1 MMYHTNNKTPTLFFL
16 CREGRRSPFMGLIHG
31 GWLVAKTLKQEGVE
45 VVFTL
50 SGGHIAAIYDGCLR
64 EGIRVVDTRHEQAAV
79 HAAEGWAKATRK
91 PGVALLTAGPG
102 VTDGVTGVANAYLA
116 GSPVLVIGGAA
127 PLGLWDR
134 GALQEMNQIDLLR
147 PITKWARTV
156 YETARLSEYTA
167 AAFRQ
172 MLSGKPGPVFLEV
185 PMDVFNN
192 FVDTDT
198 AFDPGEPA
206 NYRPVG
212 RTYPDPELVSQAAEL
227 LEAAERPVIMAGTA
241 TWWCDAAEPLRQL
254 AERIQAPVFLNGA
267 GRGCLPP
274 THPLFFTASRRKAL
288 EGADTILAVGTRM
301 DFRLNHGQPPLIPA
315 QANVIW
321 FDLAGEDVGVNRG
334 AAVGLVGDVGVSMH
348 ELAEATKQLDASEW
362 LEYIRTEE
370 RRALGR
376 DGALMSSDAVPM
388 HPMRLCR
395 EIRDFIDEDTT
406 VVGDGGDIV
415 SYGGR
420 VINVYKPGYWLDPG
434 PMGCLGTGTGFAM
447 AAQLARPGK
456 KVLILHGDGAFGL
469 NGMEFE
475 SMVRHKLPVVS
486 VIGNDGAWGQIKHPQ
501 KAMVGHATAAELSP
515 GIRYDKMVEALGGY
529 GELVERPE
537 DIRPA
542 LERAFASGLPAC
554 INVLIDPEK
563 PYGRSTNVAV

>member
-1 MMYHTNNKTPTLFFL
+1 MFTS
-16 CREGRRSPFMGLIHG
+16 RERMEFSMGMIHG
-31 GWLVAKTLKQEGVE
+31 GWIVAKILKREGVE

-50 SGGHIAAIYDGCLR
+50 SGGHIAAIYDGCKR
-64 EGIRVVDTRHEQAAV
+64 EGIRVLDTRHEQAAV
-79 HAAEGWAKATRK
+79 HAAEGWAKCTRT
-91 PGVALLTAGPG
+91 PGVAILTAGPG

-127 PLGLWDR
+127 PLSLWDR

-156 YETARLSEYTA
+156 HETTRLGEYTA
-167 AAFRQ
+167 SAFRQ
-172 MLSGKPGPVFLEV
+172 MLNGKPGPTFLEM
-185 PMDVFNN
+185 PMDVLNN
-192 FVDTDT
+192 LVDTDT
-198 AFDPGEPA
+198 LIDPGEPA
-206 NYRPVG
+206 SYRYGG
-212 RTYPDPELVSQAAEL
+212 RTAPDPDMIEKAAAI
-227 LEAAERPVIMAGTA
+227 LEKAQHPVIMAGTA
-241 TWWCDAAEPLRQL
+241 VWWCDASEPLRQL
-254 AERIQAPVFLNGA
+254 AERINAPVFLNGA

-274 THPLFFTASRRKAL
+274 THPLFFTSARRKAL

-301 DFRLNHGQPPLIPA
+301 DFRLSHGQPPLIPS
-315 QANVIW
+315 QANIIW

-334 AAVGLVGDVGVSMH
+334 AAVGLVGDVGLSMSY
-348 ELAEATKQLDASEW
+348 LAQATKQLHAGDW
-362 LEYIRTEE
+362 LDYIRVEE
-370 RRALGR
+370 RNASAR
-376 DGALMSSDAVPM
+376 DEAVMNSDAEPV

-420 VINVYKPGYWLDPG
+420 IINVYKPGYWLDPG

-447 AAQLARPGK
+447 AAQIARPGK
-456 KVLILHGDGAFGL
+456 RVLILHGDGAFGL

-475 SMVRHKLPVVS
+475 SMVRQHLPIVS
-486 VIGNDGAWGQIKHPQ
+486 IIGNDGAWGQIKHPQ
-501 KAMVGHATAAELSP
+501 KAILGHATAAELSP
-515 GIRYDKMVEALGGY
+515 GIRYDKMVAALGGY

-554 INVLIDPEK
+554 INVLMDPNK
-563 PYGRSTNVAV
+563 PYSRSTSVAV

>member
-1 MMYHTNNKTPTLFFL
+1 
-16 CREGRRSPFMGLIHG
+16 MGMIHG
-31 GWLVAKTLKQEGVE
+31 GWLVAKILKREGVE
-45 VVFTL
+45 IVFTL
-50 SGGHIAAIYDGCLR
+50 SGGHIAAIYDGCKR

-79 HAAEGWAKATRK
+79 HAAEGWAKCTRT
-91 PGVALLTAGPG
+91 PGVAILTAGPG

-116 GSPVLVIGGAA
+116 GSPILVIGGAA
-127 PLGLWDR
+127 PLSLWDR

-156 YETARLSEYTA
+156 HETTRLGEYTA
-167 AAFRQ
+167 SAFRQ
-172 MLSGKPGPVFLEV
+172 MLNGKPGPTFLEM
-185 PMDVFNN
+185 PMDVLNN
-192 FVDTDT
+192 LADTDT
-198 AFDPGEPA
+198 LFDPGEPA
-206 NYRPVG
+206 SYRYGG
-212 RTYPDPELVSQAAEL
+212 RTAPDPDMVVKAAAL
-227 LEAAERPVIMAGTA
+227 LEKAQRPVIMAGTA
-241 TWWCDAAEPLRQL
+241 VWWCDAAEPLRQL
-254 AERIQAPVFLNGA
+254 AERINAPVFLNGA

-274 THPLFFTASRRKAL
+274 THPLFFTAARRKAL
-288 EGADTILAVGTRM
+288 ERADTILAIGTRM

-315 QANVIW
+315 EANVIW

-334 AAVGLVGDVGVSMH
+334 AAVGLVGDVGLSMSQ
-348 ELAEATKQLDASEW
+348 LTEATRQLNEDDW
-362 LEYIRTEE
+362 LTYIRTEE
-370 RRALGR
+370 RNALGR
-376 DGALMSSDAVPM
+376 DGALMSSDAVPI

-447 AAQLARPGK
+447 AAQIARPGK

-475 SMVRHKLPVVS
+475 SMVRQQLPVVS
-486 VIGNDGAWGQIKHPQ
+486 IIGNDGAWGQIKHPQ
-501 KAMVGHATAAELSP
+501 KAILGHATAAELSP

-529 GELVERPE
+529 GELVQNPE

-542 LERAFASGLPAC
+542 LERAFATGLPAC
-554 INVLIDPEK
+554 INVLIDPNK
-563 PYGRSTNVAV
+563 PYSRSTNVAV

>member
-1 MMYHTNNKTPTLFFL
+1 
-16 CREGRRSPFMGLIHG
+16 MGMIHG
-31 GWLVAKTLKQEGVE
+31 GWLVAKILKREGVE

-50 SGGHIAAIYDGCLR
+50 SGGHIAAIYDGCIR

-79 HAAEGWAKATRK
+79 HAAEGWAKCTRT
-91 PGVALLTAGPG
+91 PGVAILTAGPG
-102 VTDGVTGVANAYLA
+102 VTDGITGIANAYLA
-116 GSPVLVIGGAA
+116 GSPILVIGGAA
-127 PLGLWDR
+127 PLSLWDR
-134 GALQEMNQIDLLR
+134 GALQEMNQLDLLR
-147 PITKWARTV
+147 PITRWARTV
-156 YETARLSEYTA
+156 HETARLGEYTA
-167 AAFRQ
+167 SAFRQ
-172 MLSGKPGPVFLEV
+172 MLNGKPGPTFLEM
-185 PMDVFNN
+185 PMDVLNN
-192 FVDTDT
+192 LADTDT
-198 AFDPGEPA
+198 LFDPGEPA
-206 NYRPVG
+206 FYRYGG
-212 RTYPDPELVSQAAEL
+212 RTAPDPDMVVKAAAL
-227 LEAAERPVIMAGTA
+227 LEKAQRPVIMAGTA
-241 TWWCDAAEPLRQL
+241 VWWCDAAEPLRQL
-254 AERIQAPVFLNGA
+254 AERINAPVFLNGA

-274 THPLFFTASRRKAL
+274 THPLFFTASRRRAL
-288 EGADTILAVGTRM
+288 EGADTILAIGTRM

-315 QANVIW
+315 AANLIW

-334 AAVGLVGDVGVSMH
+334 AAVGLVGDVALSMRQLTGATQQ
-348 ELAEATKQLDASEW
+348 LAEGDW
-362 LEYIRTEE
+362 LAYIRREE
-370 RRALGR
+370 RNALGR
-376 DGALMSSDAVPM
+376 DGALMSSDAVPV

-486 VIGNDGAWGQIKHPQ
+486 IIGNDGAWGQIKHPQ
-501 KAMVGHATAAELSP
+501 KAILGHATAAELSP

-529 GELVERPE
+529 GELVQRPE

-554 INVLIDPEK
+554 INVLIDPNK
-563 PYGRSTNVAV
+563 PYSRSTNVAV

>member
-1 MMYHTNNKTPTLFFL
+1 
-16 CREGRRSPFMGLIHG
+16 MGLIHG
-31 GWLVAKTLKQEGVE
+31 GWLVARMLKREGVE

-50 SGGHIAAIYDGCLR
+50 SGGHIAGIYDGCLR

-79 HAAEGWAKATRK
+79 HAAEGWAKTTRK

-116 GSPVLVIGGAA
+116 GSPILVIGGAA
-127 PLGLWDR
+127 PLGFWDR
-134 GALQEMNQIDLLR
+134 GALQEMGQIDLLR

-156 YETARLSEYTA
+156 HDTSRLGEYVGM
-167 AAFRQ
+167 AFRQ
-172 MLSGKPGPVFLEV
+172 MLSGKPGPTFLEM
-185 PMDVFNN
+185 PMDILNN
-192 FVDTDT
+192 FADTDT
-198 AFDPGEPA
+198 LFDPGEPA
-206 NYRPVG
+206 SYRAG
-212 RTYPDPELVSQAAEL
+212 SRTAPDPDAVVRAAAL
-227 LEAAERPVIMAGTA
+227 LEKAQRPVIMAGTA
-241 TWWCDAAEPLRQL
+241 VWWCDAAEPLRQL
-254 AERIQAPVFLNGA
+254 AERLQAPVYLNGA

-288 EGADTILAVGTRM
+288 EGADTILAIGTRM

-315 QANVIW
+315 EANVLW
-321 FDLAGEDVGVNRG
+321 FDLAAEDIGVNRG
-334 AAVGLVGDVGVSMH
+334 AAVGLAGDVGLSMRQV
-348 ELAEATKQLDASEW
+348 AEASKPIANEEW
-362 LEYIRTEE
+362 LTYIRNEE
-370 RRALGR
+370 KRSLER
-376 DGALMSSDAVPM
+376 DAATLNSDATPI
-388 HPMRLCR
+388 HPMRFCR

-406 VVGDGGDIV
+406 VIGDGGDIV
-415 SYGGR
+415 SYGGK
-420 VINVYKPGYWLDPG
+420 VINVAKPSYWLDAG

-456 KVLILHGDGAFGL
+456 KVLILSGDGAFGL

-475 SMVRHKLPVVS
+475 SMVRQKLPIVTI
-486 VIGNDGAWGQIKHPQ
+486 IGNDGAWGQIKHPQ
-501 KAMVGHATAAELSP
+501 RAMIGHATAAELTP

-529 GELVERPE
+529 GELVERAE

-542 LERAFASGLPAC
+542 LERAFGSGLPAC

>member
-1 MMYHTNNKTPTLFFL
+1 
-16 CREGRRSPFMGLIHG
+16 MGLIHG
-31 GWLVAKTLKQEGVE
+31 GWLVAKTLKREGVE

-50 SGGHIAAIYDGCLR
+50 SGGHIAGIYDGCVR

-79 HAAEGWAKATRK
+79 HAAEGWAKSTRK

-116 GSPVLVIGGAA
+116 GSPILVIGGAA
-127 PLGLWDR
+127 PLSLWDR

-156 YETARLSEYTA
+156 HETSRLAEYTA
-167 AAFRQ
+167 SAFRQ
-172 MLSGKPGPVFLEV
+172 MLSGKPGPTFLEM
-185 PMDVFNN
+185 PMDVLNN
-192 FVDTDT
+192 FADTDT
-198 AFDPGEPA
+198 LFDPGEPA
-206 NYRPVG
+206 NYRFNG
-212 RTYPDPELVSQAAEL
+212 RTAPDPDLVTKAAAL
-227 LEAAERPVIMAGTA
+227 LDAAERPVIMAGTA
-241 TWWCDAAEPLRQL
+241 VWWCDAAEPLRQL

-274 THPLFFTASRRKAL
+274 RHPLFFTASRRKAL
-288 EGADTILAVGTRM
+288 EGADTILAIGTRM

-315 QANVIW
+315 GANMIW
-321 FDLAGEDVGVNRG
+321 FDLAAEDIGVNRG
-334 AAVGLVGDVGVSMH
+334 AAVGLVGDVALSMSQVTG
-348 ELAEATKQLDASEW
+348 ATKQKSSNSEW
-362 LEYIRTEE
+362 LAHIRRQEDSAME
-370 RRALGR
+370 R
-376 DGALMSSDAVPM
+376 DQALMSSDAIPI
-388 HPMRLCR
+388 HPMRFCR

-415 SYGGR
+415 SYAGR

-447 AAQLARPGK
+447 AAQIARPGQ
-456 KVLILHGDGAFGL
+456 KVLIVHGDGAFGL

-475 SMVRHKLPVVS
+475 SMARQKLPVVS
-486 VIGNDGAWGQIKHPQ
+486 IIGNDGAWGQIKHPQ
-501 KAMVGHATAAELSP
+501 RAMVGHATAAELSP

-529 GELVERPE
+529 GELVERAE

-554 INVLIDPEK
+554 VNVLIDPEK
-563 PYGRSTNVAV
+563 PYSRSTNVAV

>member
-1 MMYHTNNKTPTLFFL
+1 
-16 CREGRRSPFMGLIHG
+16 MGIVHG
-31 GWLVAKTLKQEGVE
+31 GMLVAKILKREGVE

-102 VTDGVTGVANAYLA
+102 VTDGITGLANAYLA

-127 PLGLWDR
+127 PQGLWDR
-134 GALQEMNQIDLLR
+134 GALQEMGQIELVR
-147 PITKWARTV
+147 PITKWARSV
-156 YETARLSEYTA
+156 HESARLSEYTA
-167 AAFRQ
+167 MAFRQ
-172 MLSGKPGPVFLEV
+172 MLSGKPGPAFLEM
-185 PMDVFNN
+185 PMDILSSLVEDDN
-192 FVDTDT
+192 

-206 NYRPVG
+206 HYRYQG
-212 RTYPDPELVSQAAEL
+212 RTAPDPVMLEQAVSL
-227 LEAAERPVIMAGTA
+227 LEQAQRPVIMAGTA
-241 TWWCDAAEPLRQL
+241 VWWCDAAEPLRQL
-254 AERIQAPVFLNGA
+254 AERLNAPVYLNGA

-274 THPLFFTASRRKAL
+274 THPLFFSNSRRKAL

-315 QANVIW
+315 AANVIW
-321 FDLAGEDVGVNRG
+321 LDLAAEDVGVNRG
-334 AAVGLVGDVGVSMH
+334 AQAALVGDVGLSMGQ
-348 ELAEATKQLDASEW
+348 LAQETKQLPAGEW
-362 LEYIRTEE
+362 LNFIRGQEE
-370 RRALGR
+370 KGHERDNAALN
-376 DGALMSSDAVPM
+376 SDAVPI
-388 HPMRLCR
+388 HPMRFCR

-415 SYGGR
+415 SYAGR
-420 VINVYKPGYWLDPG
+420 VINVHKPGYWLDSG

-456 KVLILHGDGAFGL
+456 RVLMVYGDGSFGL

-475 SMVRHKLPVVS
+475 SMVRQKLPIVAI
-486 VIGNDGAWGQIKHPQ
+486 IGNDGAWGQIKHPQ

-529 GELVERPE
+529 GELVERPA

-554 INVLIDPEK
+554 VNVLLDPDK
-563 PYGRSTNVAV
+563 PYSRSTNVAV

>member
-1 MMYHTNNKTPTLFFL
+1 
-16 CREGRRSPFMGLIHG
+16 MGLIHG
-31 GWLVAKTLKQEGVE
+31 GWLVAKILKREGVE

-50 SGGHIAAIYDGCLR
+50 SGGHIAGIYDGCVR

-79 HAAEGWAKATRK
+79 HAAEGWAKVTRK
-91 PGVALLTAGPG
+91 PGVAILTAGPG
-102 VTDGVTGVANAYLA
+102 VTDGVTGIANACLA

-134 GALQEMNQIDLLR
+134 GALQEMNQLDLLR

-156 YETARLSEYTA
+156 HETARLGEYTA
-167 AAFRQ
+167 SAFRQ
-172 MLSGKPGPVFLEV
+172 MLSGKPGPVFLEM
-185 PMDVFNN
+185 PMDVLNN
-192 FVDTDT
+192 FADTDT
-198 AFDPGEPA
+198 LFDPGEPEH
-206 NYRPVG
+206 YRYTG
-212 RTYPDPELVSQAAEL
+212 KSAPDPQMVEKAAAL
-227 LEAAERPVIMAGTA
+227 LEQAERPVIMAGTA
-241 TWWCDAAEPLRQL
+241 VWWCDAAEPLREL
-254 AERIQAPVFLNGA
+254 AERISAPVYLNGA

-274 THPLFFTASRRKAL
+274 THPLFFSASRRKAL
-288 EGADTILAVGTRM
+288 EGADTILAIGTRM

-315 QANVIW
+315 NAHLLW
-321 FDLAGEDVGVNRG
+321 FDLAAEDVGVNRG
-334 AAVGLVGDVGVSMH
+334 AAVALVGDVGLSMRQV
-348 ELAEATKQLDASEW
+348 AEATKQRKGEAEDDW
-362 LEYIRTEE
+362 LTYIREAE
-370 RRALGR
+370 RKSLQR
-376 DGALMSSDAVPM
+376 DEAVLNSEAVPI

-395 EIRDFIDEDTT
+395 EIRDFIDEETT

-420 VINVYKPGYWLDPG
+420 IINVYRPGYWLDAG
-434 PMGCLGTGTGFAM
+434 PMGTLGAGTGFAM
-447 AAQLARPGK
+447 AAQLARPGQ

-475 SMVRHKLPVVS
+475 SMVRQKLPVVS
-486 VIGNDGAWGQIKHPQ
+486 IIGNDGAWGQIKHPQ
-501 KAMVGHATAAELSP
+501 RAIVGHTTAAELSP

-537 DIRPA
+537 EIRPA

-563 PYGRSTNVAV
+563 PYSRSTNVAV

>member
-1 MMYHTNNKTPTLFFL
+1 MDM
-16 CREGRRSPFMGLIHG
+16 IHG
-31 GWLVAKTLKQEGVE
+31 GWLVARILKREGVE

-79 HAAEGWAKATRK
+79 HAAEGWAKCTRT

-134 GALQEMNQIDLLR
+134 GALQEMGQIDLLR

-156 YETARLSEYTA
+156 HETARISEYTA
-167 AAFRQ
+167 SAFRQ
-172 MLSGKPGPVFLEV
+172 MLNGKPGPVFLEI
-185 PMDVFNN
+185 PMDILNN
-192 FVDTDT
+192 FVDTE
-198 AFDPGEPA
+198 AFWDPGEPVS
-206 NYRPVG
+206 YRPAG
-212 RTYPDPELVSQAAEL
+212 RTVAAPGDILRAAAL
-227 LEAAERPVIMAGTA
+227 LEQAQRPVIMAGTA
-241 TWWCDAAEPLRQL
+241 VWWCDAAAPLHEL
-254 AERIQAPVFLNGA
+254 AERLQAPVFLNGA

-274 THPLFFTASRRKAL
+274 THPLFFSASRRKAL
-288 EGADTILAVGTRM
+288 EGADTILAIGTRM

-315 QANVIW
+315 EANLLW
-321 FDLAGEDVGVNRG
+321 FDLAGEDEGVNRG
-334 AAVGLVGDVGVSMH
+334 AVVGLVGDVGLNMSMV
-348 ELAEATKQLDASEW
+348 AEATPQRDGGDW
-362 LEYIRTEE
+362 LEYIGGEE
-370 RRALGR
+370 LKSLERDEAALN
-376 DGALMSSDAVPM
+376 SDAVPI

-395 EIRDFIDEDTT
+395 EIRDFIDDDTT

-415 SYGGR
+415 SYGAR
-420 VINVYKPGYWLDPG
+420 VINVARPGYWLDAG
-434 PMGCLGTGTGFAM
+434 PMGTLGAGTGFAM

-475 SMVRHKLPVVS
+475 SMVRQNLPVVS

-501 KAMVGHATAAELSP
+501 KALIGHATAAELSP
-515 GIRYDKMVEALGGY
+515 GIRYDNMVAALGGY

-554 INVLIDPEK
+554 INVLLDPDK
-563 PYGRSTNVAV
+563 PYSRSTNVAV

>member
-1 MMYHTNNKTPTLFFL
+1 
-16 CREGRRSPFMGLIHG
+16 MGLIHG
-31 GWLVAKTLKQEGVE
+31 GWLVAKVLKQEGVE

-50 SGGHIAAIYDGCLR
+50 SGGHIAAIYDGCIR

-79 HAAEGWAKATRK
+79 HAAEGWAKCTRK

-134 GALQEMNQIDLLR
+134 GALQEMNQLDLLK

-156 YETARLSEYTA
+156 HETSRLAEYTA
-167 AAFRQ
+167 TAFRQ
-172 MLSGKPGPVFLEV
+172 MLSGKPGPVFLEM
-185 PMDVFNN
+185 PMDVLNN
-192 FVDTDT
+192 VADTDT
-198 AFDPGEPA
+198 LFDPGEPA
-206 NYRPVG
+206 VYRAGG
-212 RTYPDPELVSQAAEL
+212 RTAPDPALVLRAAAVLEQAR
-227 LEAAERPVIMAGTA
+227 RPVIMAGTA
-241 TWWCDAAEPLRQL
+241 AWWCDAAEPLRQL
-254 AERIQAPVFLNGA
+254 AERVQAPVFLNGA
-267 GRGCLPP
+267 GRGTLPP
-274 THPLFFTASRRKAL
+274 THPLYFTAARRKAL

-315 QANVIW
+315 DANIVW
-321 FDLAGEDVGVNRG
+321 FDLAGEDIGVNRG
-334 AAVGLVGDVGVSMH
+334 AAVGLVGSVDLSMRQVC
-348 ELAEATKQLDASEW
+348 EATKQLNHDEW
-362 LEYIRTEE
+362 LTYIRGEE
-370 RRALGR
+370 QRALER
-376 DGALMSSDAVPM
+376 DNLALNSDAVPI

-395 EIRDFIDEDTT
+395 EIRDFIDEETT

-420 VINVYKPGYWLDPG
+420 VINVSRPGYWLDPG
-434 PMGCLGTGTGFAM
+434 PLGCLGTGTGFAI

-456 KVLILHGDGAFGL
+456 RVLILHGDGAFGL

-475 SMVRHKLPVVS
+475 SMVRQNLPIVS

-501 KAMVGHATAAELSP
+501 KAIIGHATAAELTP

-537 DIRPA
+537 EIRPA

-554 INVLIDPEK
+554 VNVLIDPEK

>member
-1 MMYHTNNKTPTLFFL
+1 
-16 CREGRRSPFMGLIHG
+16 MGLIHG
-31 GWLVAKTLKQEGVE
+31 GWLVARMLKREGVE

-50 SGGHIAAIYDGCLR
+50 SGGHIAGIYDGCLR

-79 HAAEGWAKATRK
+79 HAAEGWAKTTRK

-116 GSPVLVIGGAA
+116 GSPILVIGGAA
-127 PLGLWDR
+127 PLGFWDR
-134 GALQEMNQIDLLR
+134 GALQEMGQIDLLR

-156 YETARLSEYTA
+156 HETSRLGEYVGI
-167 AAFRQ
+167 AFRQ
-172 MLSGKPGPVFLEV
+172 MLSGKPGPTFLEM
-185 PMDVFNN
+185 PMDVLNN
-192 FVDTDT
+192 FADTDT
-198 AFDPGEPA
+198 LFDLGEPA
-206 NYRPVG
+206 NYRAGG
-212 RTYPDPELVSQAAEL
+212 RTAPDPDAVVQAAAL
-227 LEAAERPVIMAGTA
+227 LEKAKRPVIMAGTA
-241 TWWCDAAEPLRQL
+241 VWWSDGAEPLRQL
-254 AERIQAPVFLNGA
+254 AERISAPVYLNGA

-274 THPLFFTASRRKAL
+274 THPLFFTSSRRKAL
-288 EGADTILAVGTRM
+288 EGADTILAIGTKM

-315 QANVIW
+315 EANVLW
-321 FDLAGEDVGVNRG
+321 FDLAAEDIGVNRG
-334 AAVGLVGDVGVSMH
+334 AAVGLVGDVGLSMRQVT
-348 ELAEATKQLDASEW
+348 EATKAIANEEW
-362 LEYIRTEE
+362 LTYIRNEE
-370 RRALGR
+370 KRGLERDAAALN
-376 DGALMSSDAVPM
+376 SDAFPI
-388 HPMRLCR
+388 HPMRFCR

-415 SYGGR
+415 SYGGK
-420 VINVYKPGYWLDPG
+420 VINVAKPGYWLDAG

-456 KVLILHGDGAFGL
+456 KVLILSGDGAFGL

-475 SMVRHKLPVVS
+475 SMARQKLPIVA

-501 KAMVGHATAAELSP
+501 RAMIGHATAAELSP

-529 GELVERPE
+529 GELVERAE

>member
-1 MMYHTNNKTPTLFFL
+1 
-16 CREGRRSPFMGLIHG
+16 MGLIHG
-31 GWLVAKTLKQEGVE
+31 GWLVARMLKREGVE

-50 SGGHIAAIYDGCLR
+50 SGGHIAGIYDGCLR

-79 HAAEGWAKATRK
+79 HAAEGWAKTTRK

-116 GSPVLVIGGAA
+116 GSPILVIGGAA
-127 PLGLWDR
+127 PLGFWDR
-134 GALQEMNQIDLLR
+134 GALQEMGQIDLLR

-156 YETARLSEYTA
+156 HETSRLGEYVGI
-167 AAFRQ
+167 AFRQ
-172 MLSGKPGPVFLEV
+172 MLSGKPGPTFLEM
-185 PMDVFNN
+185 PMDVLNN
-192 FVDTDT
+192 FADTDT
-198 AFDPGEPA
+198 LFDLGEPS
-206 NYRPVG
+206 NYRAGG
-212 RTYPDPELVSQAAEL
+212 RSAPDPDAVVQAAAL
-227 LEAAERPVIMAGTA
+227 LEKAKRPVIMAGTA
-241 TWWCDAAEPLRQL
+241 VWWSNAAEPLRQL
-254 AERIQAPVFLNGA
+254 AERISAPVYLNGA

-274 THPLFFTASRRKAL
+274 THPLFFTSSRRKAL
-288 EGADTILAVGTRM
+288 EGADTILAIGTKM

-315 QANVIW
+315 EANVLW
-321 FDLAGEDVGVNRG
+321 FDLAAEDIGVNRG
-334 AAVGLVGDVGVSMH
+334 AAVGLVGDVGLSMSQVT
-348 ELAEATKQLDASEW
+348 EAAKSIANEEW
-362 LEYIRTEE
+362 LAYIRNEE
-370 RRALGR
+370 KRGLERDAAALN
-376 DGALMSSDAVPM
+376 SDAVPM
-388 HPMRLCR
+388 HPMRFCR

-415 SYGGR
+415 SYGGK
-420 VINVYKPGYWLDPG
+420 VINVAKPGYWLDAG

-456 KVLILHGDGAFGL
+456 KVLLLSGDGAFGL

-475 SMVRHKLPVVS
+475 SMARQKLPIVAI
-486 VIGNDGAWGQIKHPQ
+486 IGNDGAWGQIKHPQ
-501 KAMVGHATAAELSP
+501 RAMIGHATAAELSP

>member
-1 MMYHTNNKTPTLFFL
+1 
-16 CREGRRSPFMGLIHG
+16 MGLIHG
-31 GWLVAKTLKQEGVE
+31 GWLVAKMLKREGVE

-50 SGGHIAAIYDGCLR
+50 SGGHIAGIYDGCLR

-79 HAAEGWAKATRK
+79 HAAEGWAKTTRK

-116 GSPVLVIGGAA
+116 GSPILVIGGAA
-127 PLGLWDR
+127 PLGFWDR
-134 GALQEMNQIDLLR
+134 GALQEMGQIDLLR

-156 YETARLSEYTA
+156 HETSRLGEYVGM
-167 AAFRQ
+167 AFRQ
-172 MLSGKPGPVFLEV
+172 MLSGKPGPTFLEM
-185 PMDVFNN
+185 PMDVLNN
-192 FVDTDT
+192 FADTDT
-198 AFDPGEPA
+198 LFDPGEPA
-206 NYRPVG
+206 NYRAGG
-212 RTYPDPELVSQAAEL
+212 RTAPDPDAVVQAAAI
-227 LEAAERPVIMAGTA
+227 LEKAKRPVIMAGTA
-241 TWWCDAAEPLRQL
+241 VWWSNAAEPLRQL
-254 AERIQAPVFLNGA
+254 AERISAPVYLNGA

-274 THPLFFTASRRKAL
+274 THPLFFTSSRRKAL
-288 EGADTILAVGTRM
+288 EGADTILAIGTKM

-315 QANVIW
+315 EAKVLW
-321 FDLAGEDVGVNRG
+321 FDLAAEDIGVNRG
-334 AAVGLVGDVGVSMH
+334 AAVGLVGDVGLSMRQVT
-348 ELAEATKQLDASEW
+348 EAIKTIANEEW
-362 LEYIRTEE
+362 LTYIRNEE
-370 RRALGR
+370 KRGLERDAAALN
-376 DGALMSSDAVPM
+376 SDAVPM
-388 HPMRLCR
+388 HPMRFCR

-415 SYGGR
+415 SYGGK
-420 VINVYKPGYWLDPG
+420 VINVAKPGYWLDAG

-456 KVLILHGDGAFGL
+456 KVLLLSGDGAFGL

-475 SMVRHKLPVVS
+475 SMARQKLPVVAI
-486 VIGNDGAWGQIKHPQ
+486 IGNDGAWGQIKHPQ
-501 KAMVGHATAAELSP
+501 RAMIGHATAAELSP